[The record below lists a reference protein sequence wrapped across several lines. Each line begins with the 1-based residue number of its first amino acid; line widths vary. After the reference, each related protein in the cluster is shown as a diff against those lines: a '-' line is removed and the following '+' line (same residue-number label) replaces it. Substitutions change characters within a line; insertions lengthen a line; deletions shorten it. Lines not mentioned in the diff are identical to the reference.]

1 MIGSTRLVEMTEQKL
16 RGKPIDMDE
25 LSRILE
31 PWQGTIDSIV
41 LGCTHFPL
49 IKKEIQ
55 AVLKHSVNVVD
66 SGKAIARRVALLLE
80 LPTDVFSSTNT
91 IKNVTYSSAAT
102 YDAAALNKSLNEMQ
116 LDAIQDLNYPHF

>member
-1 MIGSTRLVEMTEQKL
+1 MIWMNWHEYWNL
-16 RGKPIDMDE
+16 GKV
-25 LSRILE
+25 S
-31 PWQGTIDSIV
+31 IDSIV

-116 LDAIQDLNYPHF
+116 LKMLFKI